1 MSEDIEIINQNT
13 RIEKIKNFFLDNYKK
28 LIGSLVL
35 ILLVVFLYF
44 GYQEYKK
51 KIKLEIAETYNQ
63 ITLKKITI
71 ENTNDIEQLIKIIKE
86 KDPIYSALSLYFI
99 IENNLVND
107 QGEINNFFD
116 LVIKS
121 QEEKEIKN
129 LIIYKK
135 AMFNADKIS
144 ENELLEIL
152 NPILKSESVW
162 KSHAL
167 LLMADYFENKNNLI
181 KSKDFLEEIINSETV
196 NNDIKI
202 EQREDL
208 KGILVIKK
216 IFYILLYFI
225 SC

>member
-13 RIEKIKNFFLDNYKK
+13 RIEKVKNFFNNNYKK
-28 LIGSLVL
+28 LIGLLVS
-35 ILLVVFLYF
+35 ILLLLFSYF

-51 KIKLEIAETYNQ
+51 RAKLGIAETYNQ
-63 ITLKKITI
+63 ITLKDITI
-71 ENTNDIEQLIKIIKE
+71 ENTNDIKQLVKIIKE

-107 QGEINNFFD
+107 QKKINNFFD

-135 AMFNADKIS
+135 AMYNADIIS
-144 ENELLEIL
+144 ENELLDIL

-167 LLMADYFENKNNLI
+167 LLMADFFEHSNNLI
-181 KSKDFLEEIINSETV
+181 KSKDFLEEIVNSESA
-196 NNDIKI
+196 NNEIRI
-202 EQREDL
+202 EAERRL
-208 KGILVIKK
+208 KRK
-216 IFYILLYFI
+216 F
-225 SC
+225 SE

>member
-13 RIEKIKNFFLDNYKK
+13 RIEKIKNFFLNNYKK

-35 ILLVVFLYF
+35 ILLLLFSYF

-51 KIKLEIAETYNQ
+51 REKLEIAETYNQ
-63 ITLKKITI
+63 ITLKEITI
-71 ENTNDIEQLIKIIKE
+71 ENTNDIEQLVKIIKE

-99 IENNLVND
+99 IENDLVND
-107 QGEINNFFD
+107 QKEINNFFD

-135 AMFNADKIS
+135 AMYNADIIS

-167 LLMADYFENKNNLI
+167 LLMADYFEHNNNLI
-181 KSKDFLEEIINSETV
+181 KSKDFLEEIVNSELV
-196 NNDIKI
+196 NNEIRI
-202 EQREDL
+202 EAERRL
-208 KGILVIKK
+208 KRKFGD
-216 IFYILLYFI
+216 
-225 SC
+225 

>member
-1 MSEDIEIINQNT
+1 MSDDIEIINQNA
-13 RIEKIKNFFLDNYKK
+13 RIEKIKIFFSNNYKK
-28 LIGSLVL
+28 LIVSLAL
-35 ILLVVFLYF
+35 ILLVLFSLF

-51 KIKLEIAETYNQ
+51 REKLKIAEIYNQ

-144 ENELLEIL
+144 ENEILDIL

-167 LLMADYFENKNNLI
+167 LLMADYFEHSNKLI
-181 KSKDFLEEIINSETV
+181 KSKDFLEEIVNSELV
-196 NNDIKI
+196 NNEIRI
-202 EQREDL
+202 EAERRL
-208 KGILVIKK
+208 KRK
-216 IFYILLYFI
+216 F
-225 SC
+225 SD

>member
-13 RIEKIKNFFLDNYKK
+13 RIEKIKNFFSNNFKK
-28 LIGSLVL
+28 LIGSLVS
-35 ILLVVFLYF
+35 ILLLLFSYF
-44 GYQEYKK
+44 GYQEYEKREK
-51 KIKLEIAETYNQ
+51 VEIAETYNQ
-63 ITLKKITI
+63 ITLKEITI
-71 ENTNDIEQLIKIIKE
+71 QNSNDVEQLVKIIKE

-107 QGEINNFFD
+107 QREINNFFD

-144 ENELLEIL
+144 ENKLLDIL

-181 KSKDFLEEIINSETV
+181 KSKDFLEEIINSEIA
-196 NNDIKI
+196 NNEIRV
-202 EQREDL
+202 EAERRL
-208 KGILVIKK
+208 KRKFGE
-216 IFYILLYFI
+216 
-225 SC
+225 

>member
-13 RIEKIKNFFLDNYKK
+13 RIEKIKNFFTNNYKK
-28 LIGSLVL
+28 LIGLLVS
-35 ILLVVFLYF
+35 ILLLLFSYF

-51 KIKLEIAETYNQ
+51 RVKLGIAETYNQ
-63 ITLKKITI
+63 ITLKDITI
-71 ENTNDIEQLIKIIKE
+71 ENTNDIEQLVKIIKE

-107 QGEINNFFD
+107 QKKINNFFD

-135 AMFNADKIS
+135 AMYNADIIS
-144 ENELLEIL
+144 ENELLDIL

-167 LLMADYFENKNNLI
+167 LLMADFFEHSNNLI
-181 KSKDFLEEIINSETV
+181 KSKDFLEEIVNSELA
-196 NNDIKI
+196 NNEIRI
-202 EQREDL
+202 EAERRL
-208 KGILVIKK
+208 KRKFGE
-216 IFYILLYFI
+216 
-225 SC
+225 

>member
-107 QGEINNFFD
+107 QREINNFFD

-167 LLMADYFENKNNLI
+167 LLMADYFEHSNKLI
-181 KSKDFLEEIINSETV
+181 KSKDFLEEIVNSELV
-196 NNDIKI
+196 NNEIRI
-202 EQREDL
+202 EAERRL
-208 KGILVIKK
+208 KRK
-216 IFYILLYFI
+216 F
-225 SC
+225 SD

>member
-13 RIEKIKNFFLDNYKK
+13 RIEKIKSFFSNNYKK
-28 LIGSLVL
+28 LIGSLAS
-35 ILLVVFLYF
+35 ILLVLFLYF

-51 KIKLEIAETYNQ
+51 KAKLKIAEIYNQ
-63 ITLKKITI
+63 ITLKEVTI

-99 IENNLVND
+99 IENDLVN
-107 QGEINNFFD
+107 GRERINNFFN
-116 LVIKS
+116 LVIES

-135 AMFNADKIS
+135 ALYNADIIS
-144 ENELLEIL
+144 ENELLDML

-167 LLMADYFENKNNLI
+167 LLMADFFEHSNNLI
-181 KSKDFLEEIINSETV
+181 KSKDFLEEIVNSELA
-196 NNDIKI
+196 NNEIRI
-202 EQREDL
+202 EAERRL
-208 KGILVIKK
+208 KRKFGE
-216 IFYILLYFI
+216 
-225 SC
+225 

>member
-1 MSEDIEIINQNT
+1 MSDDIEIINQNA
-13 RIEKIKNFFLDNYKK
+13 RIEKIKIFFLNNYKK
-28 LIGSLVL
+28 LIVSLVL
-35 ILLVVFLYF
+35 ILLVLFSLF

-51 KIKLEIAETYNQ
+51 REKFKIAEIYNQ

-71 ENTNDIEQLIKIIKE
+71 ENTNDIEQLIKIIKK

-121 QEEKEIKN
+121 QKEKEIKN

-135 AMFNADKIS
+135 AMYNADTIL
-144 ENELLEIL
+144 ENELLDML

-167 LLMADYFENKNNLI
+167 LLMADFFEHSNNLI
-181 KSKDFLEEIINSETV
+181 KSKDFLEEIVNSKLA
-196 NNDIKI
+196 NNEIRI
-202 EQREDL
+202 EAERRL
-208 KGILVIKK
+208 KRKFGE
-216 IFYILLYFI
+216 
-225 SC
+225 